1 MKDSL
6 EVLFDVGKD
15 NPEFMFYHN
24 ALEKNPDADLDELE
38 KEYHRL
44 YDNKGVSIDT
54 SNLNLEK
61 IQDIL
66 QNTPTSTF
74 VDFVKEKKKAKK
86 TRKNIWELKDGEK
99 LSTDNLLD
107 IIKPNLIKEEYK
119 MNEESTS
126 KVINV
131 KDITYFPKDRIVK
144 MLEEAPVDTRIDGI
158 ISKRRK
164 FPQIIRKVQEYSM
177 PYTSIIGTIEKTLD
191 TFWRVGTDKYTDS
204 QLANIILGKDK
215 YYEVQEGNRMGESF
229 FNYEPYK
236 KALKYFDVYRYKNDS
251 KDDVEF
257 FDFAANVK
265 EALADISD
273 FSYIDFNID
282 YDDEDGYI
290 YIIPTLTEYPITV
303 GYEDYAAEDILDTSF
318 LTNYSDGTD
327 EFMSDYNSVKN
338 GIETE
343 INKVNNEILPEFART
358 WNFKRIKK
366 EKLNESV
373 DNEDTIPL
381 IYNNVWVEGTD
392 YGPRDKETGEG
403 TKYFHGTSID
413 YTYEADRQM
422 VEEHL
427 LDYMVDEDDPN
438 IKYLDDDAAYKY
450 ISDHIDEL
458 VDKYYDK
465 LLDSFR
471 DVAEK
476 DAEEHFYETTDLDDF
491 DPQYDF

>member
-1 MKDSL
+1 MDAIEL
-6 EVLFDVGKD
+6 LYNMNKD
-15 NPEFMFYHN
+15 NPEFIFYHN

-44 YDNKGVSIDT
+44 YDNKEVSIDT

-86 TRKNIWELKDGEK
+86 TRKNIWELENGEK
-99 LSTDNLLD
+99 VSTNNLLN
-107 IIKPNLIKEEYK
+107 IINPNLIKEEYK

-131 KDITYFPKDRIVK
+131 RDMTHFPKDRIVK

-158 ISKRRK
+158 ISKDRK

-177 PYTSIIGTIEKTLD
+177 PFRSIIGTTEKTLD
-191 TFWRVGTDKYTDS
+191 TFWRVGTTKYTDF
-204 QLANIILGKDK
+204 QLANIILGKNN
-215 YYEVQEGNRMGESF
+215 YYEVQGDNKMGESF
-229 FNYEPYK
+229 FNYEPYR
-236 KALKYFDVYRYKNDS
+236 KALKYFDVYRYKDDS

-290 YIIPTLTEYPITV
+290 YIIPTLTEDPITV

-343 INKVNNEILPEFART
+343 INKVNNEILPKFART

-366 EKLNESV
+366 EKLNESA

-381 IYNNVWVEGTD
+381 IYNNIWVEGTD
-392 YGPRDKETGEG
+392 YGPRDRETGEG

-471 DVAEK
+471 DIAERN
-476 DAEEHFYETTDLDDF
+476 AEEDFYETTDLDDF
-491 DPQYDF
+491 DPKYDF